1 MEQFRLNVQVP
12 MLSTVV
18 NNLDMAGYSV
28 SPNFPK
34 TEDNIEVL
42 GIIGNDI
49 LQYFSEF
56 SLENFSLFDRINVKM
71 IRLAN
76 GYIPFGSV
84 INYIHPGEERS
95 FLSKVREREI
105 FLGLRTRLLN
115 LLLSVCILITM
126 LVLKKK
132 KLL

>member
-1 MEQFRLNVQVP
+1 

-34 TEDNIEVL
+34 TEVNIEVL

-84 INYIHPGEERS
+84 INYIHPTEEES
-95 FLSKVREREI
+95 FLSKIGERD
-105 FLGLRTRLLN
+105 FP
-115 LLLSVCILITM
+115 
-126 LVLKKK
+126 
-132 KLL
+132 